1 MSIRFS
7 LGAKA
12 NCELMKF
19 LSYKL
24 PIYYLLLILLVFGS
38 AFTWLYQKPTKV
50 IERVSERNNC
60 SVQILRQNIYELT
73 KPVILVDVGN
83 EEQSFDH
90 LKAKLNQFFDQQKAA
105 GVIQNASVMFRQQS
119 DGKWFSIN
127 PSETYSPGS
136 IMKVVTMICYLK
148 AAESNPSILE
158 KKILLM
164 RHFGEIP
171 EQTLTGNVLVPGNY
185 YKVKDLIAQMI
196 IYSDNDA
203 AALLNRDVDFIA
215 YQNILKDLE
224 LPIPGKAQ
232 MNYELTVKECSRLLR
247 VLYNSSVLKPEASEY
262 ALQLL
267 SQSGFK
273 TGFSKY
279 MDPSLKIARKFGE
292 RSFGEI
298 QQLHETGIF
307 YYHDRPYILTVMTKG
322 LDNKVLPEVL
332 AQVSRIVYESLNEN
346 SAMLN

>member
-1 MSIRFS
+1 
-7 LGAKA
+7 
-12 NCELMKF
+12 MKF

-24 PIYYLLLILLVFGS
+24 PIYYLLLILLIFGS
-38 AFTWLYQKPTKV
+38 AFTWLYQQPAKV

-83 EEQSFDH
+83 EEQSFDN
-90 LKAKLNQFFDQQKAA
+90 LKSNLNHYLEQQKAA
-105 GVIQNASVMFRQQS
+105 GVIQSASVMFRQQS

-148 AAESNPSILE
+148 AAESNPAILD

-171 EQTLTGNVLVPGNY
+171 EQTLTGKVLVPGNY
-185 YKVKDLIAQMI
+185 YRVKDLISQMI

-203 AALLNRDVDFIA
+203 AALLNMEVDFNL
-215 YQNILKDLE
+215 YQKILKDLE
-224 LPIPGKAQ
+224 LPVPDKKQ
-232 MNYELTVKECSRLLR
+232 MNYELTVRECSRLLR
-247 VLYNSSVLKPEASEY
+247 VLFNSSILKPESSEY

-267 SQSGFK
+267 VQSGFK
-273 TGFSKY
+273 AGMSKY
-279 MDPSLKIARKFGE
+279 IDPSIKIARKFGE
-292 RSFGEI
+292 RSFAGA

-322 LDNKVLPEVL
+322 PDHTALPEVL
-332 AQVSRIVYESLNEN
+332 AQVSRMVYESLNDN